1 VASRKEQ
8 KERAR
13 AERIAREQAAASQA
27 ARRAR
32 IRNALIALA
41 VVAAAAVI
49 AVIATTSGGS
59 GNAPQTVASGK
70 LPTLP
75 AQRITDLTAAA
86 HAAGCVTQDT
96 TVGLQPQNRQ
106 HVNPGT
112 KLHFA
117 SNPPS
122 YGPHYPTPASDG
134 DYAGRATPPVGNL
147 VHAMEHGRVEIQ
159 YLPGLHTSE
168 IHQLEALFNETDGSF
183 GPGQYLLLFQ
193 NTTSMPTAVAATA
206 WDHVL
211 ACPTFNAKVF
221 DALRAFRLAYTLK
234 GPEVINQ
241 PE

>member
-8 KERAR
+8 KEQAK

-41 VVAAAAVI
+41 VVAAAVIVVI
-49 AVIATTSGGS
+49 ASTSGGS
-59 GNAPQTVASGK
+59 GPQAVASGK

-75 AQRITDLTAAA
+75 VQRITDLTAAA
-86 HAAGCVTQDT
+86 RAAGCVTRDT

-112 KLHFA
+112 QLHFA
-117 SNPPS
+117 TNPPS

-134 DYAGRATPPVGNL
+134 DYVGRATPPVGNL
-147 VHAMEHGRVEIQ
+147 VHAMEHSRVEIQ
-159 YLPGLHTSE
+159 YHPGLPTSE
-168 IHQLEALFNETDGSF
+168 IRQLEALFNETDGSS
-183 GPGQYLLLFQ
+183 GPGQYLLLFK
-193 NTTSMPTAVAATA
+193 NTTSMPSVVAATA
-206 WDHVL
+206 WDHLL

-234 GPEVINQ
+234 GPELINQ

>member
-8 KERAR
+8 KERAK

-27 ARRAR
+27 ARRSR
-32 IRNALIALA
+32 IRNTLIALA
-41 VVAAAAVI
+41 VVAVAVI
-49 AVIATTSGGS
+49 VVIASTSGGS
-59 GNAPQTVASGK
+59 GPQTVASGN
-70 LPTLP
+70 LPKLP
-75 AQRITDLTAAA
+75 AQTITDLTAAA
-86 HAAGCVTQDT
+86 RAAGCVTRDT

-117 SNPPS
+117 TNPPS

-134 DYAGRATPPVGNL
+134 DYAARTTPPVGNV

-159 YLPGLHTSE
+159 YRSGLPTSE

-183 GPGQYLLLFQ
+183 GPGQYMLLFQ
-193 NTTSMPTAVAATA
+193 NTTSMPAAVAATA

-211 ACPTFNAKVF
+211 ACPTFSPKVF

-234 GPEVINQ
+234 GPEFINQ